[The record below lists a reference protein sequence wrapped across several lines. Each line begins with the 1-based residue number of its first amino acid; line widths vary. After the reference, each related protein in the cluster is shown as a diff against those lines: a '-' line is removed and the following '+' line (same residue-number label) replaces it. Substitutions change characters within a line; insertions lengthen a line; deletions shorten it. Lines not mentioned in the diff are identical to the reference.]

1 MVCAVVLTIKIL
13 LNLSSKIYT
22 KNKMLYLRSV
32 DGVLMRV
39 VVRFKGELKSL
50 NPSLSTVII
59 DVKHDKVRII
69 DIIKELVNKMDNN
82 LKNSLFVDKSN
93 LKLRKNV
100 IILFKGRSIKDL
112 EEEITE
118 QGEVE
123 ISFIPFTGGG

>member
-1 MVCAVVLTIKIL
+1 
-13 LNLSSKIYT
+13 
-22 KNKMLYLRSV
+22 
-32 DGVLMRV
+32 MRI

-69 DIIKELVNKMDNN
+69 DIIKELVNKIDDN
-82 LKNSLFVDKSN
+82 LKNSLFANESN
-93 LKLRKNV
+93 LELRRNV
-100 IILFKGRSIKDL
+100 IMLFKGRNIKDL

-123 ISFIPFTGGG
+123 ISFIPFAGGG

>member
-69 DIIKELVNKMDNN
+69 DIIKELVNKIDNN